1 MGVKSLFSVLFSIF
15 PLDFLLMKLFP
26 SNCWNLRNLSD
37 MQRMRQSKLLLHI
50 WSFGGFQNVK
60 NTNFGNPVFNK
71 AKRWNLMTYFPHA
84 GIMLKTWNIQLILAK
99 SYPETSKTRPSTC
112 LLKVILDIFHPS
124 PKTPNFCGT
133 EPKHVKS
140 SFLKACLPICMEN
153 IQREELKD
161 ELIHRRSKWL
171 AL

>member
-1 MGVKSLFSVLFSIF
+1 MLFSIF

-124 PKTPNFCGT
+124 PKTP
-133 EPKHVKS
+133 K
-140 SFLKACLPICMEN
+140 FLWHRTKACKKFFFKSMLTNLYGEHSAWRIKGWADT
-153 IQREELKD
+153 QT
-161 ELIHRRSKWL
+161 
-171 AL
+171 